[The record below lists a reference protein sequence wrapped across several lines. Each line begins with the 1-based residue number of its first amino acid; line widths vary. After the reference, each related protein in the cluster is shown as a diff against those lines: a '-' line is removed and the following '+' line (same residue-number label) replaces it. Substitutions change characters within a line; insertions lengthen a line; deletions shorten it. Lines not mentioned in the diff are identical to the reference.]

1 MADLNALL
9 GQLIQ
14 GQIDLQNHIAA
25 LVAAQPQLAPPA
37 RKKVVA
43 DPGSF
48 DGSPAKFHEWWSKL
62 KVWID
67 ITMEGAN
74 DATVA
79 AAVYSQLTGP
89 KAGRWAQV
97 RLNQCMA
104 AHAALVAAPPLAP
117 GAPPLPP
124 AWPTRQ
130 ALEAEIEGF
139 FLPGNNQEWARAQLL
154 RLRQGSRQRIDEFL
168 AQFEALKIQSRCVD
182 DYARDLLERA
192 LQRKLLEQ
200 VYVQNMPRDTY
211 VTLSASAKEIGRA
224 QELFLINTQSQS
236 PARYYQG
243 QNYSSSSASASGT
256 PMDIGAA
263 DTSSQQ
269 RGKGPQFYNCQLF
282 GHIARECTKLRRPRR
297 GQQQAQAAQA
307 QPEDDRLN
315 AVRGMSFAEMQA
327 FFRDLKD

>member
-1 MADLNALL
+1 
-9 GQLIQ
+9 
-14 GQIDLQNHIAA
+14 
-25 LVAAQPQLAPPA
+25 
-37 RKKVVA
+37 
-43 DPGSF
+43 
-48 DGSPAKFHEWWSKL
+48 
-62 KVWID
+62 VWID
-67 ITMEGAN
+67 ITMDGAN
-74 DATVA
+74 DAMVA
-79 AAVYSQLTGP
+79 ATVYSWLMGL

-97 RLNQCMA
+97 RLDQCMA

-117 GAPPLPP
+117 GAPPPPP

-154 RLRQGSRQRIDEFL
+154 RLCQGPHQRIDEFL
-168 AQFEALKIQSRCVD
+168 VQFEALKIQSRCVD

-200 VYVQNMPRDTY
+200 IYIQNMQCDTY
-211 VTLSASAKEIGRA
+211 VALTALAKEMGRA
-224 QELFLINTQSQS
+224 QELFLINMQSQS

-243 QNYSSSSASASGT
+243 QSYSLSSALASGT

-263 DTSSQQ
+263 DASSQQ
-269 RGKGPQFYNCQLF
+269 RGKGPQCYNCQLF
-282 GHIARECTKLRRPRR
+282 GHIARECTKPRRPRR
-297 GQQQAQAAQA
+297 GQPQARAAQA

>member
-1 MADLNALL
+1 MADLQVLL
-9 GQLIQ
+9 AQLIQ

-25 LVAAQPQLAPPA
+25 LAAAQPQPAPLA

-62 KVWID
+62 KVWIE
-67 ITMEGAN
+67 ITMDGAN

-79 AAVYSQLTGP
+79 AAVYSRLTGP

-97 RLNQCMA
+97 RLDQWMA
-104 AHAALVAAPPLAP
+104 THTALATAPPLAP
-117 GAPPLPP
+117 GAVPPPP
-124 AWPTRQ
+124 AWPTR
-130 ALEAEIEGF
+130 ADLEAKIEGF

-154 RLRQGSRQRIDEFL
+154 RLWQGPRQRIDEFL
-168 AQFEALKIQSRCVD
+168 AQFEVLKIQSRCVD

-200 VYVQNMPRDTY
+200 IYLQNMQRDTY
-211 VTLSASAKEIGRA
+211 ARLSTSAREMGRA

-243 QNYSSSSASASGT
+243 QNYSLSSASAGSV

-263 DTSSQQ
+263 DASSQQ
-269 RGKGPQFYNCQLF
+269 RGKGPQCYNCQLF
-282 GHIARECTKLRRPRR
+282 GHIARECTKPRRPRR
-297 GQQQAQAAQA
+297 GQPQARAAQA

-315 AVRGMSFAEMQA
+315 VVRGMTFAEMQA
-327 FFRDLKD
+327 FFKDLKD

>member
-1 MADLNALL
+1 
-9 GQLIQ
+9 
-14 GQIDLQNHIAA
+14 
-25 LVAAQPQLAPPA
+25 
-37 RKKVVA
+37 VVA

-67 ITMEGAN
+67 ITMDGAN

-79 AAVYSQLTGP
+79 ATVYSRLMGP

-97 RLNQCMA
+97 CLDQCMA
-104 AHAALVAAPPLAP
+104 AHAALVATPPLAP

-124 AWPTRQ
+124 AWPTKQ
-130 ALEAEIEGF
+130 ALEAEIKGF

-154 RLRQGSRQRIDEFL
+154 RLHQGPRQRIDEFL
-168 AQFEALKIQSRCVD
+168 AQFEVLKIQSRCVD

-200 VYVQNMPRDTY
+200 IYIQNMQHDTY
-211 VTLSASAKEIGRA
+211 VALSTSAKEMGRA

-243 QNYSSSSASASGT
+243 QNYSSSSALASGT

-263 DTSSQQ
+263 DASSQQ
-269 RGKGPQFYNCQLF
+269 RGKGPQCYNCQLF
-282 GHIARECTKLRRPRR
+282 GHIARECTKPCRPRC
-297 GQQQAQAAQA
+297 GQQQARAMQA

-315 AVRGMSFAEMQA
+315 AIRGMSFAEMQA

>member
-25 LVAAQPQLAPPA
+25 LAAAQPQPAPPA

-67 ITMEGAN
+67 ITMDGAN

-79 AAVYSQLTGP
+79 AAVYSRLTGP

-97 RLNQCMA
+97 CLDQCMV
-104 AHAALVAAPPLAP
+104 AHAVLAAAPPLAP
-117 GAPPLPP
+117 GAAPPPP
-124 AWPTRQ
+124 AWPTR
-130 ALEAEIEGF
+130 AELKAEIEGF

-154 RLRQGSRQRIDEFL
+154 RLCQGPRQRIDEFL
-168 AQFEALKIQSRCVD
+168 AQFKVLKIQSQCVD
-182 DYARDLLERA
+182 NYTRDLLKRA

-200 VYVQNMPRDTY
+200 IYLQAMCRDTY
-211 VTLSASAKEIGRA
+211 ARLSASAREVGRA
-224 QELFLINTQSQS
+224 QELFIINMQLQS
-236 PARYYQG
+236 PAQYFQG
-243 QNYSSSSASASGT
+243 QNYSSSSALASGA
-256 PMDIGAA
+256 PMDIGATDA
-263 DTSSQQ
+263 QVQQ
-269 RGKGPQFYNCQLF
+269 RGKGPQCYNCQLF
-282 GHIARECTKLRRPRR
+282 GHIARECTKLRCPCH
-297 GQQQAQAAQA
+297 GQQQARAMQA
-307 QPEDDRLN
+307 QPEDDQLN
-315 AVRGMSFAEMQA
+315 AVRGMTFAEMLV

>member
-14 GQIDLQNHIAA
+14 GQIDLQNRVVA
-25 LVAAQPQLAPPA
+25 LAAAQPQPAPPA

-48 DGSPAKFHEWWSKL
+48 GGSPTKFHKWWSKL
-62 KVWID
+62 KVWIK
-67 ITMEGAN
+67 ITMDGAN

-79 AAVYSQLTGP
+79 AAVFSRLTGP

-97 RLNQCMA
+97 HLDQCMA
-104 AHAALVAAPPLAP
+104 AHAALIAAPPVTP
-117 GAPPLPP
+117 GAPPHPP
-124 AWPTRQ
+124 AWPTR
-130 ALEAEIEGF
+130 ANLEAEIENF

-154 RLRQGSRQRIDEFL
+154 RLWQGPRQRIDDFL
-168 AQFEALKIQSRCVD
+168 VQFEALKVQSQCVD
-182 DYARDLLERA
+182 EYAKDLLERA
-192 LQRKLLEQ
+192 VQHKILEQ
-200 VYVQNMPRDTY
+200 VYIQAMQRNTFEQLSRSVRD
-211 VTLSASAKEIGRA
+211 VGRA

-236 PARYYQG
+236 PAWYFQG

-263 DTSSQQ
+263 DASSQQ
-269 RGKGPQFYNCQLF
+269 RGKGPQCYNCQLF
-282 GHIARECTKLRRPRR
+282 GHIARECTKPRRPHR
-297 GQQQAQAAQA
+297 GQQQAWAAQA

-315 AVRGMSFAEMQA
+315 AVRRMTFAEMQA